1 MKLSRLLGTLVVA
14 SGFAAAAC
22 GGGGGNYKVPVD
34 SPLMVFTPPEESE
47 LTGEGGDDIDL
58 TKPVEEEAPPP
69 AEPPKPEPPKPA
81 PPKPAPPKPAGGKP
95 Q

>member
-1 MKLSRLLGTLVVA
+1 MKLHRLVCTLVA
-14 SGFAAAAC
+14 GLGFAAAAC

-47 LTGEGGDDIDL
+47 LTGEGTEDIDL
-58 TKPVEEEAPPP
+58 TKPIEEETPPP
-69 AEPPKPEPPKPA
+69 AE
-81 PPKPAPPKPAGGKP
+81 PAPPKPAGGKP